1 MTHCRPVALEV
12 VVIAGAWNE
21 CSFNQQEES
30 YEGGRLEVS
39 GISVA
44 AWIYSFSFL
53 KISFPPCTCYH
64 ANIQASPLQCVYT
77 LTAAVT
83 ILEIIKIFSY
93 CTQLRVTEF

>member
-1 MTHCRPVALEV
+1 LEV

-21 CSFNQQEES
+21 RSFKQEEES

-39 GISVA
+39 GISVE
-44 AWIYSFSFL
+44 AWLYSFLFL

-64 ANIQASPLQCVYT
+64 ASIQASRLQCVYT

-83 ILEIIKIFSY
+83 ILVITKIFSY
-93 CTQLRVTEF
+93 CTHLHVTEF